1 MVLETEL
8 RTLEKEAN
16 KMTYEVQT
24 LTFLNVW
31 ENTWTHDGVE
41 PVQFETYD
49 EAAKELAGFL
59 EDMAHASSNNFLL
72 DHNPEDYR
80 IQKL

>member
-1 MVLETEL
+1 
-8 RTLEKEAN
+8 
-16 KMTYEVQT
+16 MTYEVQT

-41 PVQFETYD
+41 PVQFDTYA

-59 EDMAHASSNNFLL
+59 DDMQHAAQNNFLE
-72 DHNPEDYR
+72 DYSPSDYR
-80 IQKL
+80 IKKL